1 MGRCYLGFSIT
12 ERRINYAIWKIKEV
26 ELMLFGKLNKKLER
40 DLKLEK

>member
-1 MGRCYLGFSIT
+1 M
-12 ERRINYAIWKIKEV
+12 NHVNQKKNEV